1 MLPDVFALL
10 NVPAI
15 RAVVGNPPRIYRH
28 GVAAVQSPLAP
39 YITWALVSGTPENHL
54 SGTPPVDRMSVQ
66 VDWWTENTG
75 SGSEQVNTLGVL
87 IRNQIET
94 KHDIESFDAD
104 LRDTETMRYRGSLT
118 FVWWLNR

>member
-10 NVPAI
+10 NVAAI

-28 GVAAVQSPLAP
+28 GVAAVQSPIAP
-39 YITWALVSGTPENHL
+39 YITWALVTGTPENHL
-54 SGTPPVDRMSVQ
+54 SGTPPVDRMSIQ

-75 SGSEQVNTLGVL
+75 AGSEQVNTLGEL
-87 IRNQIET
+87 IRDQIET

-104 LRDTETMRYRGSLT
+104 LRDADTMRYRGSLT